1 MIYPQPLA
9 PGACVGL
16 IAPASPV
23 TPQERRNCEICLR
36 SLGFRVITGESL
48 KRDDNLYG
56 YLAGT
61 AIDRANDIN
70 YMFADPGVEAIFC
83 VRGGYGSSQVLPY
96 LDYDCIRR
104 NPKIFVGYSD
114 VTSLHTVLQRYCG
127 LVTFHG
133 PMVKPDLCR
142 QTRMDACGIESEKH
156 AEQEKDS
163 RLKISEEYMLRSL
176 FTALSGNASWV
187 FKNPPGEKL
196 RVLVPGYAQG
206 ILTGGNLSVLARSL
220 GTPYAPMVDGKIL
233 FLEDIGE
240 SVSRIHMY
248 LMQMQ
253 YAGVFQGVRGILLGN
268 FTDCSGVAMD
278 TSGSTGK
285 GRGSSRLWTIE
296 KLLEEF
302 FKKIRIPVVG
312 NVCSDHRYPMGTLPF
327 GMFCVIET
335 PEGEIP
341 RIEFGRHEHEW
352 CYHS

>member
-1 MIYPQPLA
+1 MIYPQALA

-36 SLGFRVITGESL
+36 SLGFLVITGESL

-70 YMFADPGVEAIFC
+70 RMFADPGVEAIFC

-142 QTRMDACGIESEKH
+142 LTRTD
-156 AEQEKDS
+156 
-163 RLKISEEYMLRSL
+163 EYTLRSL
-176 FTALSGNASWV
+176 FTALSGKASWV
-187 FKNPPGEKL
+187 FENPPGEKL

-220 GTPYAPMVDGKIL
+220 GTPYAPNADGKIL

-248 LMQMQ
+248 LLQMQ
-253 YAGVFQGVRGILLGN
+253 YAGMFQGVQGILLGD
-268 FTDCSGVAMD
+268 FTDCSGAAMD
-278 TSGSTGK
+278 TSGSTGE
-285 GRGSSRLWTIE
+285 SRDVSQLWTIE
-296 KLLEEF
+296 NLLEDF
-302 FKKIRIPVVG
+302 FKKLRIPVVG
-312 NVCSDHRYPMGTLPF
+312 NVCTDHRYPMGTLPL

-335 PEGEIP
+335 PEVETT
-341 RIEFGRHEHEW
+341 RIEFFRHEHEW
-352 CYHS
+352 C

>member
-142 QTRMDACGIESEKH
+142 QTRMD
-156 AEQEKDS
+156 
-163 RLKISEEYMLRSL
+163 EYTLRSL
-176 FTALSGNASWV
+176 FTALSGKASWV
-187 FKNPPGEKL
+187 FENPPGEKL

-220 GTPYAPMVDGKIL
+220 GTPYAPNADGKIL
-233 FLEDIGE
+233 FLEDNGE

-253 YAGVFQGVRGILLGN
+253 YAGMFQDVRGILLGD
-268 FTDCSGVAMD
+268 FTDCSGAAMD
-278 TSGSTGK
+278 TSGSAEK
-285 GRGSSRLWTIE
+285 SSGSGQLWTIE
-296 KLLEEF
+296 KLLEDF
-302 FKKIRIPVVG
+302 FKKLRIPVIG

>member
-48 KRDDNLYG
+48 KRDDNFYG

-96 LDYDCIRR
+96 LDYDCIRC

-114 VTSLHTVLQRYCG
+114 VTSLHTVLQKQCG

-142 QTRMDACGIESEKH
+142 LIRID
-156 AEQEKDS
+156 
-163 RLKISEEYMLRSL
+163 EYTLRSL
-176 FTALSGNASWV
+176 FTALSGKASWV
-187 FKNPPGEKL
+187 FENPPGEKL

-220 GTPYAPMVDGKIL
+220 GTPYAPNADGKIL

-240 SVSRIHMY
+240 SLSRIHMY
-248 LMQMQ
+248 LTQMQ
-253 YAGVFQGVRGILLGN
+253 YAGMFQGVRGILLGD
-268 FTDCSGVAMD
+268 FTDCSSAVLDM
-278 TSGSTGK
+278 SGSTGES
-285 GRGSSRLWTIE
+285 RDGSQLWTIE
-296 KLLEEF
+296 NLLEVF
-302 FKKIRIPVVG
+302 FKKLRIPVVG
-312 NVCSDHRYPMGTLPF
+312 NVCSDHRYPMGTLPL

-335 PEGEIP
+335 LEGEIP
-341 RIEFGRHEHEW
+341 QIEFFRHEHEW
-352 CYHS
+352 C